1 MGGTDPSDPEKNR
14 LLDQWKSLVGDV
26 GNIGTR
32 YATANGFYL
41 SVITAL
47 LALLAYVGTGKVFEA
62 ATYPVIALVAVF
74 AMVVCW
80 IWRKTIEFYGALFG
94 AKFAVL
100 KILEERLPVRVYML
114 EERELYVTRKA
125 GYLTVHE
132 ALVPRLLCWFY
143 GSVAALAVILFFA
156 TL

>member
-1 MGGTDPSDPEKNR
+1 MDDTNPSDPEKNR
-14 LLDQWKSLVGDV
+14 LLDQWKSLVTDV
-26 GNIGTR
+26 GSVGTR

-41 SVITAL
+41 SVLTAL
-47 LALLAYVGTGKVFEA
+47 LAVLAYVGSGKVFEA

-80 IWRKTIEFYGALFG
+80 IWRKTILFYGNLFG
-94 AKFAVL
+94 AKFTVL
-100 KILEERLPVRVYML
+100 KILEERLPVRVYAL

-125 GYLTVHE
+125 GYLTTHE
-132 ALVPRLLCWFY
+132 ALVPKLLTWFY
-143 GSVAALAVILFFA
+143 GVIAALAVLLFA